1 MIVEHRIKV
10 TDPVYLTV
18 LQVDG
23 VTWIEA
29 DEFTGVYYDSV
40 DKVLRTFPV
49 PVFGRETF
57 MPVKRLENQVTRTEC
72 TVLSVANKET
82 GVRHIGQISFEIPD
96 GMVLDG
102 YVPKQEENGNLV
114 LSVTFRPPKNKGQ
127 ARNGNL
133 VLSVTF
139 KEKDKK

>member
-10 TDPVYLTV
+10 TDSVYLTL

-23 VTWIEA
+23 VTWIET

-57 MPVKRLENQVTRTEC
+57 MPVKRLENQITRPEC
-72 TVLSVANKET
+72 TVLSVVNKET
-82 GVRHIGQISFEIPD
+82 GVKHIVQISFEIPD
-96 GMVLDG
+96 GKVLAT
-102 YVPKQEENGNLV
+102 YVSKQEENGDIV
-114 LSVTFRPPKNKGQ
+114 LSVTFR
-127 ARNGNL
+127 
-133 VLSVTF
+133 
-139 KEKDKK
+139 EKDKK

>member
-1 MIVEHRIKV
+1 MIIEHRIKV
-10 TDPVYLTV
+10 AEPVYITL

-23 VTWIEA
+23 VTWIET

-40 DKVLRTFPV
+40 DKKLRTFPV

-57 MPVKRLENQVTRTEC
+57 MPVKRLENQVTRPEC

-82 GVRHIGQISFEIPD
+82 GVKHIGQISFGIPD
-96 GMVLDG
+96 GMVLDT
-102 YVPKQEENGNLV
+102 YVPKQE
-114 LSVTFRPPKNKGQ
+114 S
-127 ARNGNL
+127 NGNL